1 LSRLSRRAWSLALAA
16 LVALTLPA
24 LAATTAPSKPA
35 AKKPAAAVPV
45 NPPAPSAA
53 TPKPAPAAPKPA
65 VDRDDAALDAI
76 AALVNDEPVRMSD
89 VEEQLYLMLRNAQ
102 AQPDSSELDT
112 LRREVLDQ
120 LIDEK
125 LIVAEAKRQGLTA
138 SAAEVNRQI
147 DARLAEVKERI
158 GGEVAFQQQLRKE
171 NTTEA
176 KLRERYKADLEQ
188 QMIADRV
195 VQKNVPRKTV
205 TPAEA
210 EAFYLAHKDKFPK
223 VPAEL
228 RLQVVQIVPSA
239 DSAALAAGRT
249 RIDALRKRIVAGE
262 KFAKIAAEA
271 SDDDGTAK
279 SGGDLS
285 FIRRG
290 EMPPAIE
297 DAAFSL
303 KDGEL
308 SQPVRSMFGWHLV
321 QAIERDTVRG
331 PDGRDS
337 LDVSGA
343 PIVEVHARHIMVKVE
358 VTQKDID
365 RALAKAQAVRAQAA
379 KGGDFTALV
388 KAYSEYKGQVGPDGD
403 LGFLSLGK
411 MQPAIRA
418 GLETLAPGEVSDV
431 LPNAQGLNI
440 FKVLERHAPRDYDV
454 AEIREE
460 LPQAVAQ
467 IQFRERLEAWVKT
480 LRAKAQIEY
489 RNP

>member
-1 LSRLSRRAWSLALAA
+1 MSRLSRRAWSLVLAA
-16 LVALTLPA
+16 LVALSLPA
-24 LAATTAPSKPA
+24 LAATTPTKPA
-35 AKKPAAAVPV
+35 AKKPAAAP
-45 NPPAPSAA
+45 A
-53 TPKPAPAAPKPA
+53 TPAAPTSTAAPTKPAPTPA

-76 AALVNDEPVRMSD
+76 AAMVNDEPVLMSD

-102 AQPDSSELDT
+102 AQPDSAEIDT
-112 LRREVLDQ
+112 LRREVLNQ
-120 LIDEK
+120 IIDEK
-125 LIVAEAKRQGLTA
+125 LIVAEGKRQGMTA
-138 SAAEVNRQI
+138 APAEVNRQI
-147 DARLAEVKERI
+147 DARLAEIKERI
-158 GGEVAFQQQLRKE
+158 GGEQAFQQQLRKE

-176 KLRERYKADLEQ
+176 KLRERFKADLEQ

-205 TPAEA
+205 APSEA
-210 EAFYLAHKDKFPK
+210 EAYFLAHKDKFPK
-223 VPAEL
+223 IPAQL
-228 RLQVVQIVPSA
+228 RLQVVQIVPSP

-249 RIDALRKRIVAGE
+249 RIEGLLRRIKSGE

-271 SDDDGTAK
+271 SDDENTAK

-290 EMPPAIE
+290 ELPAAIE

-308 SQPVRSMFGWHLV
+308 SAPVRSLFGWHLV

-331 PDGRDS
+331 PDGKDS
-337 LDVSGA
+337 LDVAGA

-365 RALAKAQAVRAQAA
+365 RAVARAQAVREKAA
-379 KGGDFTALV
+379 KGGDFAALV

-403 LGFLSLGK
+403 LGFLSLGQL
-411 MQPAIRA
+411 QPAIRA
-418 GLETLAPGEVSDV
+418 GLEPLAPGEVSDV

-440 FKVLERHAPRDYDV
+440 FKVLERRAPRDYEV
-454 AEIREE
+454 AEIRDE

-480 LRAKAQIEY
+480 LRAKAQIEI

>member
-1 LSRLSRRAWSLALAA
+1 MSRFSRRVGSLVLAV
-16 LVALTLPA
+16 LVALSLPA
-24 LAATTAPSKPA
+24 LAAPPTSKTT
-35 AKKPAAAVPV
+35 AKKPVAAPV
-45 NPPAPSAA
+45 NPPAP
-53 TPKPAPAAPKPA
+53 TPAPAPVKPAATPA
-65 VDRDDAALDAI
+65 VDREDAALDAI
-76 AALVNDEPVRMSD
+76 AAMVNDEPVLMSD

-138 SAAEVNRQI
+138 SPAEVNRQI
-147 DARLAEVKERI
+147 DARLAEIKERI
-158 GGEVAFQQQLRKE
+158 GGEAAFQAQLRKE

-188 QMIADRV
+188 QLVADRV

-205 TPAEA
+205 TAAEA
-210 EAFYLAHKDKFPK
+210 EAYFLAHKDKFPK
-223 VPAEL
+223 VPAQL
-228 RLQVVQIVPSA
+228 RLQVVQIVPSP
-239 DSAALAAGRT
+239 DSTALAAGRA
-249 RIDALRKRIVAGE
+249 RIETLRKRIQAGE

-303 KDGEL
+303 RDGEM
-308 SQPVRSMFGWHLV
+308 SAPVRSPYGWHLV

-331 PDGRDS
+331 PDGKDS
-337 LDVSGA
+337 LDVAGA
-343 PIVEVHARHIMVKVE
+343 PIVEVHARHIMIKVE

-365 RALAKAQAVRAQAA
+365 RAVALAQTVRAKAA
-379 KGGDFTALV
+379 KGGDFAALV
-388 KAYSEYKGQVGPDGD
+388 KQYSEYKGQVTPDGD
-403 LGFLSLGK
+403 LGFLSLGQ

-418 GLETLAPGEVSDV
+418 GLEPLAPGEVSDV

-440 FKVLERHAPRDYDV
+440 FKVLERRPARDYEV
-454 AEIREE
+454 AEIRDE

-467 IQFRERLEAWVKT
+467 IQFRERLEAWTKT